1 MTRLPPVEKLP
12 LAVRKNLRDDW
23 DNKKADIEK
32 ELSDALAVPWTV
44 EVNPNQIYA
53 YAGDGYAKESLGS
66 CIAGY
71 INGAIYQL
79 KSYESSFGK
88 EGLKELNSIAHKHVI
103 TMDVDDAK
111 RFNYGG
117 VDVHEGNLRILFAP
131 DNLGVNI
138 DNACEKET
146 LQKALNEAAP
156 AEGSSEPLSFA
167 TRTGIR
173 QDYDPKIEEIRE
185 KIANLIAK
193 PDIKLNP
200 NFEETFA
207 KLKEESSIEKTELR
221 EDWEKYI
228 GYMAFQYFEGLV
240 SQMQWQKFENDD
252 LLQEGF
258 NEAVDKG
265 EITLRIVGKLKEGL
279 YGECEVEDG
288 VLYLQCT
295 PKTWG
300 TNVAYLAEKLVD
312 KLESPPITI
321 GVKYSLMYDVVFYV
335 QHTVTLLLQYPIS
348 EQLLL
353 QQLGA
358 TAMPSPDYRRH
369 LHQAVKPFER
379 PASYVSRAL
388 TAAGYPLRGIYYFL
402 RHPAY
407 YPLFLSRLLPLSLI
421 SILVY
426 TILFT
431 FAFLPQYA
439 FLAIFHG
446 WGAWVNAVVLVL
458 GEGLVIIQGL
468 FEGFFVDECR
478 VDVFDVSLLAHVFG
492 AGRAEVRTTGK
503 LTWRQATLIDQGL
516 VDLLRPHR
524 IIFPDAPTSVKM
536 LGKPSTT
543 AVFQPW
549 SLVQIVELIVCLPL
563 NLIPYVGTPAFIII
577 TGARLGT
584 FAHYRWFELHGLS
597 KKERKREISRR
608 RWEYIW
614 FGTVAMLLELV
625 PILSFFFL
633 LTSTTGSALWAAK
646 LEHQARQPPA
656 TEPVGDNAGE
666 AVNDD
671 QPDAPPPPY
680 SDDPV

>member
-88 EGLKELNSIAHKHVI
+88 EGLKELNSIAHKHGI

-138 DNACEKET
+138 ANACEKET

-207 KLKEESSIEKTELR
+207 KLKEESRIEKTELR

-265 EITLRIVGKLKEGL
+265 EITLRIVDKLKEGL

-288 VLYLQCT
+288 VLYL
-295 PKTWG
+295 
-300 TNVAYLAEKLVD
+300 
-312 KLESPPITI
+312 
-321 GVKYSLMYDVVFYV
+321 
-335 QHTVTLLLQYPIS
+335 
-348 EQLLL
+348 QLLL